1 MKLSL
6 ASALEGDAE
15 ALSGLAKRTF
25 TETFGHLY
33 SAENLNQHLEKT
45 CSADFFRN
53 AMKQDHIIMAH
64 NGNEIIGYAK
74 FGSLGLPVEN
84 PQRTAS
90 EIHRLYVIQ
99 PYQGRQIGA
108 ALMDMVM
115 QHEIIRTSHAVYLG
129 VWENNIKAQR
139 FYSRYGFRPVGE
151 YMYPVGTQLDREIIM
166 MHQP

>member
-1 MKLSL
+1 MKLTFAF
-6 ASALEGDAE
+6 ASEGDAE

-33 SAENLNQHLEKT
+33 TAENLNQHLEKT
-45 CSADFFRN
+45 CSAGFFRN
-53 AMKQDHIIMAH
+53 ALKQDHVIMAYD
-64 NGNEIIGYAK
+64 GNEIIGYAK
-74 FGSLGLPVEN
+74 FGGLGLPVEN
-84 PQRTAS
+84 PPRSAS

-108 ALMDMVM
+108 ALMDMMM
-115 QHEIIRTSHAVYLG
+115 QHETIRSSPAVYLS

-139 FYSRYGFRPVGE
+139 FYSRYGFSPVGE

-166 MHQP
+166 MHQL